1 MQMREHTRMASLRRL
16 EQLMTQHAE
25 LAVKP
30 EFMIEF
36 GFPGEKILQ
45 AANTL
50 KVDAHHYGF
59 ASLNPSRYGL
69 PHAVAT
75 AYEVV
80 CGAGCPVLTV
90 RY

>member
-50 KVDAHHYGF
+50 KVDATIMGWHHSTY
-59 ASLNPSRYGL
+59 L
-69 PHAVAT
+69 AT
-75 AYEVV
+75 ASHMPSLLRMKS
-80 CGAGCPVLTV
+80 CAAQAAPS
-90 RY
+90 